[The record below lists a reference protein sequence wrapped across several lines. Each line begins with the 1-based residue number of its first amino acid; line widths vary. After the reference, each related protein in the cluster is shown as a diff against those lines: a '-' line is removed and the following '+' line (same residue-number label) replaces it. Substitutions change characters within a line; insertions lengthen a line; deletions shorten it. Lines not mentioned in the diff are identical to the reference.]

1 MGLFDHF
8 PYTNVHELNLDWVLD
23 VVKELYN
30 QVDAL
35 EDWKSTHEAQYL
47 ELKEFMDAINSGN
60 FPESMITALYNWIS
74 ENALDLVGSLVKMVF
89 FGLTDDG
96 HFVAYFP
103 ENWSDITFG
112 TTGLDAFPA
121 GVGYGH
127 LTISY

>member
-8 PYTNVHELNLDWVLD
+8 PYTNVHEINLDWVLD